1 MVKTGEKLYEGKAKI
16 LYATEDPSQ
25 VIQYF
30 KDDAT
35 AFNAQ
40 KKGTIVGKGVVN
52 NQISAAL
59 FQMLEKQGV
68 PTHFIKQLSDR
79 EMLVKR
85 VQIVPLEVTIRNI
98 TAGGM
103 SRMLGIDEGIVLKTP
118 VFEWHYKSDPPNDP
132 LINDDHI
139 LALELATE
147 KELETIRR
155 LSFKVNDVLKAY
167 FATRKIDLVDFK
179 LEFGRFPAGGPGTG
193 TILLSDEISPDT
205 CRFWEQGTKKKLDK
219 DRFRRD
225 LGDVESAYQEML
237 NRVLG
242 ESAAK

>member
-1 MVKTGEKLYEGKAKI
+1 MTRGEQLYEGKAKI
-16 LYATEDPSQ
+16 LYATEDPDL

-40 KKGTIVGKGVVN
+40 KKGTIMDKGVVN
-52 NQISAAL
+52 NQISSHL
-59 FQMLEKQGV
+59 FQMLQQQGI
-68 PTHFIKQLSDR
+68 PTHFVKQLSDR

-85 VQIVPLEVTIRNI
+85 LTIIPLEVTMRNI

-103 SRMLGIDEGIVLKTP
+103 SRMLGIEEGIILKQP
-118 VFEWHYKSDPPNDP
+118 VFEWHYKSDPLEDP

-139 LALELATE
+139 FALGAATPEELQE
-147 KELETIRR
+147 IRR
-155 LSFKVNDVLKAY
+155 QSAKVNDALKRY
-167 FATRKIDLVDFK
+167 FAARGIDLVDFK
-179 LEFGRFPAGGPGTG
+179 LEFGRHHGA
-193 TILLSDEISPDT
+193 ILLGDEISPDT

-225 LGDVESAYQEML
+225 LGDVEAAYQEML
-237 NRVLG
+237 RRVVG
-242 ESAAK
+242 APGAHAGK